1 MLTKEQ
7 QIFFRSEV
15 LSNLDIEKIDQLQ
28 TDRNLLVNEL
38 IQIVNRVANKSSV
51 YISSADAL
59 AMAEM
64 VAD

>member
-7 QIFFRSEV
+7 KIFFRSEV

-51 YISSADAL
+51 YISSV
-59 AMAEM
+59 M
-64 VAD
+64 VCLEE